1 MRKQFGRSSI
11 VKYIILFILRKYL
24 LTHVSITNVS
34 NDSLIW
40 MEFKMKYKKVFR
52 QKKASFRN
60 EKHG

>member
-1 MRKQFGRSSI
+1 MHIWADKE
-11 VKYIILFILRKYL
+11 K
-24 LTHVSITNVS
+24 